1 MHSGRN
7 LVFVTGCGRSG
18 TTYLQRL
25 LASHPQVKTG
35 PESHLFSLYIDPL
48 LKAWDYQVK
57 VATRDTRSGSGLPCY
72 MDDAQYINTL
82 KGFLFELLKQ
92 MVNNIERDRI
102 FVEKSPSHVNSISS
116 IHELLPKAQI
126 IHIIRDPRDVV
137 ASILAASRSW
147 GKNWAVDNA
156 KIAAHTW
163 CKHINNVIKASKK
176 LDKSNF
182 FEIRYETLVANP
194 AQSLV
199 NIGNFIGLSWSES
212 DLEEAVYNN
221 SLEVARQ
228 TGGTEIPIG
237 GLVAKSRGNILKEP
251 EGFVRKGK
259 PGSWKTDLTM
269 IEKLTVWLIA
279 RSMMEKLG
287 YRWQFPW

>member
-1 MHSGRN
+1 M
-7 LVFVTGCGRSG
+7 
-18 TTYLQRL
+18 
-25 LASHPQVKTG
+25 
-35 PESHLFSLYIDPL
+35 
-48 LKAWDYQVK
+48 
-57 VATRDTRSGSGLPCY
+57 
-72 MDDAQYINTL
+72 
-82 KGFLFELLKQ
+82 
-92 MVNNIERDRI
+92 
-102 FVEKSPSHVNSISS
+102 
-116 IHELLPKAQI
+116 
-126 IHIIRDPRDVV
+126 
-137 ASILAASRSW
+137 
-147 GKNWAVDNA
+147 
-156 KIAAHTW
+156 
-163 CKHINNVIKASKK
+163 
-176 LDKSNF
+176 
-182 FEIRYETLVANP
+182 
-194 AQSLV
+194 V